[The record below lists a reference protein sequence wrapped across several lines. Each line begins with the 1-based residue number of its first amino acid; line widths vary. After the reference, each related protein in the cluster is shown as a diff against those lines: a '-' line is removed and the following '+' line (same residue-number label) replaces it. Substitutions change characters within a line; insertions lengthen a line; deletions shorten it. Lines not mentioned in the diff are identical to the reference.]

1 MTNFVFDLSY
11 ALQRDSYGLM
21 GATRA
26 KRSLNERVRHKT
38 KNVRSKALR
47 RSLLAGF
54 SLCVFGQAADG
65 QVVHHL
71 LDLLH
76 VVLEAVVAF
85 PQRVVF

>member
-1 MTNFVFDLSY
+1 MFVLSY
-11 ALQRDSYGLM
+11 ALQRDSYSLM
-21 GATRA
+21 GATQA
-26 KRSLNERVRHKT
+26 KHSLNGKSPT
-38 KNVRSKALR
+38 QNKNVQSKALR
-47 RSLLAGF
+47 RSLLAGL
-54 SLCVFGQAADG
+54 SLCFFGQAADG